1 MMKTPAAEPRRSFD
15 GAAEIYHKIRPTY
28 PAPMFADL
36 FRLLP
41 GVPEILE
48 VGPGTGQAT
57 RELLARGATVHA
69 VEIGL
74 AMGAK
79 LREALPSLALT
90 VTIGDFEEVDVGEDR
105 FDAVFAATAYHWISP
120 QAQVDRPAS
129 ILKPG
134 GVIAVVDLN
143 QVSSP
148 DDKGFFAA
156 AQPIFERYGEGHVGP
171 QAPERNAVDP
181 PIRRTLSD
189 DPRFVNVEVRAYDWN
204 QTYTAGSYRKLMLSN
219 SARR

>member
-1 MMKTPAAEPRRSFD
+1 
-15 GAAEIYHKIRPTY
+15 
-28 PAPMFADL
+28 MFADL

-69 VEIGL
+69 VEIVL
-74 AMGAK
+74 AMGSK
-79 LREALPSLALT
+79 LREDLPSLALT